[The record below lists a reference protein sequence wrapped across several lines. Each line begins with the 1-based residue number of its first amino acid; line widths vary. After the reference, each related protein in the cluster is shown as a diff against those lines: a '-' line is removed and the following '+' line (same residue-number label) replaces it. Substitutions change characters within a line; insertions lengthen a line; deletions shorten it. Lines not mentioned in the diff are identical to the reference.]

1 MRVTVDEEGEPL
13 GFDDYY
19 PYGLQMPTRSSNTS
33 NPNDRYKFTGN
44 ERDTEAGLTIDY
56 FGARY
61 YDPMLGSFY
70 SIDRFYE
77 KYPSLSPY
85 QYTAGNPITFVDVNG
100 DSIWVTQEG
109 DEYTVHYQGKII
121 NNSDKNIDMNAAAK
135 EIAAQIEKAL
145 TGQAVGL
152 RGFKGK
158 VKVNVDLQV
167 AKSQSDINDSDH
179 VIRIADMSPVE
190 NHPLMKSMGAD
201 AKGFTPQLGS
211 KISIVDVSNFRSSS
225 NPLSALLGTLKGTS
239 VTHEVGHQFGLKHP
253 DSPIS
258 GGNLMNQGRGGSDS
272 LTNFQRGTAVQNAN
286 TKGAVNL
293 GNNKV
298 RISIFGVLY

>member
-1 MRVTVDEEGEPL
+1 M
-13 GFDDYY
+13 
-19 PYGLQMPTRSSNTS
+19 
-33 NPNDRYKFTGN
+33 
-44 ERDTEAGLTIDY
+44 
-56 FGARY
+56 
-61 YDPMLGSFY
+61 
-70 SIDRFYE
+70 
-77 KYPSLSPY
+77 
-85 QYTAGNPITFVDVNG
+85 DVNG

-121 NNSDKNIDMNAAAK
+121 NNSDKNIDMNVAAK

-167 AKSQSDINDSDH
+167 ANSQSDINDSDH

-201 AKGFTPQLGS
+201 AKGFTPQSGG
-211 KISIVDVSNFRSSS
+211 KVSIVDVSNFRSSS

-239 VTHEVGHQFGLKHP
+239 VTHEVGHQFGLVHP
-253 DSPIS
+253 KPIIE
-258 GGNLMNQGRGGSDS
+258 GGNLMNQGRHGSGS
-272 LTNFQRGTAVQNAN
+272 LTDFQRGTAVLNAN

-293 GNNKV
+293 GNNKAG
-298 RISIFGVLY
+298 IQIGKYIY